1 MPRAR
6 LRSLL
11 ITILTSVVALIVVLA
26 AMLWLS
32 GAFRGGRIEPGAP
45 VRSGVA
51 ARPAT
56 QPLTV
61 QIQTRPH
68 LADIVGSIQAE
79 NRTQIAARLLANIV
93 EMRVSA
99 GDRVQ
104 AGDVVAVLDDRD
116 LRARVA
122 QASET
127 LKSAEA
133 RRDLAAIELT
143 RVTDM
148 VARNVASEFELD
160 RVRSVNAGAVA
171 DVARFQQAVAEAQVA
186 LSDTQIRSPISGIV
200 IDRLAE
206 PGDQASP
213 GKPLLTVY
221 DPARLR
227 VQASARESYV
237 GRLHVGQ
244 ELTVFIDVLD
254 QERMGVVQEIVPQ
267 ADPSSRSFDVKVR
280 LEDSRNLLP
289 GMFARLRL
297 PLDPRPQVEIPVSAV
312 RAVGQVQ
319 LVQVLDEEKGH
330 VNRRAVRLG
339 QVEGDRV
346 AVLAGLAEGEQILP
360 WTD

>member
-1 MPRAR
+1 
-6 LRSLL
+6 L
-11 ITILTSVVALIVVLA
+11 ITFVTAAVALVVVVA

-32 GAFRGGRIEPGAP
+32 GALRRGRIEPDAP
-45 VRSGVA
+45 VPPSPVA

-61 QIQTRPH
+61 RMQTRPY
-68 LADIVGSIQAE
+68 LADIVGSVQAE
-79 NRTQIAARLLANIV
+79 NRTQIAARLVANIA

-104 AGDVVAVLDDRD
+104 AGDVVTILDDRD

-122 QASET
+122 QANET

-133 RRDLAAIELT
+133 RRDLAGIELA

-160 RVRSVNAGAVA
+160 RVRAMNAGAVA
-171 DVARFQQAVAEAQVA
+171 DVARFQQAVTEAQVA
-186 LSDTQIRSPISGIV
+186 LSDTQIRSSISGIV

-221 DPARLR
+221 DPTRLR

-237 GRLHVGQ
+237 GRLHIGQ
-244 ELTVFIDVLD
+244 ELAVFIDVLD
-254 QERMGVVQEIVPQ
+254 QERAGVVREIVPQ
-267 ADPSSRSFDVKVR
+267 ADPSSRSFDVKVH
-280 LEDSRNLLP
+280 LNDSRDLLP

-297 PLDPRPQVEIPVSAV
+297 PLDPRQQIEIPLSAV
-312 RAVGQVQ
+312 RSVGQVQ
-319 LVQVLDEEKGH
+319 FVQVLDPAGGH